1 MVLFDFKSDKH
12 FVASSDKI
20 TIHVYELTNL
30 TIHPSRIRKTH
41 WREVASITPAPDH
54 QEESYNGLM
63 FFDGHGKIE
72 GQEALTKLAQHLTRL
87 RLIVSPQG
95 QSFQDVAELGE
106 HKEFGIHYLRLND
119 LFNWPDHGVNMASVT
134 TWPRIV
140 LKYTITKREKRPM
153 MNEGVSKEKY
163 EELKKMVSQKDKALE
178 KLKEEMKE
186 QDREIQTLKEKKDDE
201 LQMLKRRKDKEI
213 QMLEE
218 EKENASEQQEA
229 ELQELEKKK
238 NEELR
243 DLMKR
248 KDDELQN
255 LETMMNDEEI
265 QMLRDATEQHEAELQ
280 ELEKEKD
287 EELKKHLKKKD
298 AELQMLKKRKDKEV
312 QALEEER
319 KDAYE
324 QHEAELRGLK
334 KKNDEELRE
343 LMRKKDDE
351 VQVMEKRKDDELKE
365 KNEELKTME
374 REKDE
379 GEKLSKG
386 KDEELK
392 TLRDEVENLRNNA
405 NKGDEAGAVREGKI
419 LVDSDEWQKLKKDEK
434 ELKLEL
440 TKKDEEIKRRLEK
453 EKEDKEALQKS
464 MNEKDAESR
473 KMKKE
478 KEEMIQAHAAETRNL
493 RVQVS
498 QLHDQ
503 EHRRKQPWQW
513 TSATRFV
520 LNVHHRRPVPPGT
533 WSDAVPSHCYN
544 YDPYATTGALPF
556 PRINWAMVD
565 EDPKD
570 WPLPS
575 KIGISC
581 QPGQFDKNN
590 WWFIKTFHPDGLLTM
605 VAYYD
610 GTYPSLN
617 DPGHYTIQ
625 LPFPR
630 NSKFSTAIPFSL
642 LLVNGTYKLAFIYR
656 D

>member
-12 FVASSDKI
+12 FIASSDKTTLHI
-20 TIHVYELTNL
+20 YELTNP

-41 WREVASITPAPDH
+41 WREVANITPAPDH
-54 QEESYNGLM
+54 HDGDDEDQTAGEEEEESYNGLM

-72 GQEALTKLAQHLTRL
+72 GHAALTKLAQHLTRL

-95 QSFQDVAELGE
+95 HSFQDVTKLGE
-106 HKEFGIHYLRLND
+106 HRDFGIHYLRLND
-119 LFNWPDHGVNMASVT
+119 IFNWPDHGVCMASVT
-134 TWPRIV
+134 MWGRLV
-140 LKYTITKREKRPM
+140 LKYTIPKREKQSVTSEEAS
-153 MNEGVSKEKY
+153 NEKY
-163 EELKKMVSQKDKALE
+163 EELKKMVS
-178 KLKEEMKE
+178 
-186 QDREIQTLKEKKDDE
+186 KK
-201 LQMLKRRKDKEI
+201 
-213 QMLEE
+213 
-218 EKENASEQQEA
+218 
-229 ELQELEKKK
+229 
-238 NEELR
+238 
-243 DLMKR
+243 
-248 KDDELQN
+248 
-255 LETMMNDEEI
+255 DEEI
-265 QMLRDATEQHEAELQ
+265 GKLREEMGDATEQHEAELQ

-351 VQVMEKRKDDELKE
+351 VQVMEKRKDD
-365 KNEELKTME
+365 E

>member
-54 QEESYNGLM
+54 QDGGDDDEEEEESYNGLM

-186 QDREIQTLKEKKDDE
+186 QDREIQTLKEEREDASERQEAELRELEEEKDEVLRKLLKKKDDE

-255 LETMMNDEEI
+255 LETMMNDE
-265 QMLRDATEQHEAELQ
+265 LRIL
-280 ELEKEKD
+280 KREKD
-287 EELKKHLKKKD
+287 DGAKLS
-298 AELQMLKKRKDKEV
+298 KE
-312 QALEEER
+312 
-319 KDAYE
+319 
-324 QHEAELRGLK
+324 
-334 KKNDEELRE
+334 
-343 LMRKKDDE
+343 
-351 VQVMEKRKDDELKE
+351 KDDELK
-365 KNEELKTME
+365 TM
-374 REKDE
+374 
-379 GEKLSKG
+379 
-386 KDEELK
+386 
-392 TLRDEVENLRNNA
+392 RDEVENLRKA
-405 NKGDEAGAVREGKI
+405 NKGDEAGAAAKKGKI
-419 LVDSDEWQKLKKDEK
+419 LVNTDEWHKLKKDEAEMRQEVMK
-434 ELKLEL
+434 N
-440 TKKDEEIKRRLEK
+440 DEEMKRRL
-453 EKEDKEALQKS
+453 
-464 MNEKDAESR
+464 
-473 KMKKE
+473 KKE
-478 KEEMIQAHAAETRNL
+478 KEENEVLQKLMNKKDAESEKLRKEKEETMRANATETRKL
-493 RVQVS
+493 RDQLSQV
-498 QLHDQ
+498 H
-503 EHRRKQPWQW
+503 EVERRRTQSWAL
-513 TSATRFV
+513 TGATRFLGEYV
-520 LNVHHRRPVPPGT
+520 VDVRTRRPVTQDT
-533 WSDAVPSHCYN
+533 WHNIRIEVPRDHYYVYEPSTN
-544 YDPYATTGALPF
+544 RSSSPF
-556 PRINWAMVD
+556 PMRNWLVVD
-565 EDPKD
+565 EESKD
-570 WPLPS
+570 WPSPP
-575 KIGISC
+575 KVGVHC
-581 QPGQFDKNN
+581 QPAGQFDKAN
-590 WWFIKTFHPDGLLTM
+590 WWFVKSFHPDGRLAM

-610 GTYPSLN
+610 GNQTSYADPNYLYPVR
-617 DPGHYTIQ
+617 

-630 NSKFSTAIPFSL
+630 NSKVYTTVPFF
-642 LLVNGTYKLAFIYR
+642 LVPANGGNRLAFMYR

>member
-12 FVASSDKI
+12 FVASSDKT
-20 TIHVYELTNL
+20 TIHVYELTNP

-41 WREVASITPAPDH
+41 WREVANITPAPDH
-54 QEESYNGLM
+54 HDGDNEDQSDPDEDDAAAGEEEEDESYNGLM

-72 GQEALTKLAQHLTRL
+72 GHAALTKLAQHLTRL

-95 QSFQDVAELGE
+95 HIFQDVAELGE
-106 HKEFGIHYLRLND
+106 HRDFGIHYLRLND
-119 LFNWPDHGVNMASVT
+119 IFNWTDHGVCMASVT
-134 TWPRIV
+134 MWDRVV
-140 LKYTITKREKRPM
+140 LKYTIPKREKRSVTS
-153 MNEGVSKEKY
+153 EEASKEKY
-163 EELKKMVSQKDKALE
+163 EELKKMVSKKDE
-178 KLKEEMKE
+178 EIGKLREEMEE
-186 QDREIQTLKEKKDDE
+186 Q
-201 LQMLKRRKDKEI
+201 DKEI
-213 QMLEE
+213 Q
-218 EKENASEQQEA
+218 
-229 ELQELEKKK
+229 
-238 NEELR
+238 
-243 DLMKR
+243 
-248 KDDELQN
+248 
-255 LETMMNDEEI
+255 T
-265 QMLRDATEQHEAELQ
+265 LRDATEQHEAEL
-280 ELEKEKD
+280 EKEKD
-287 EELKKHLKKKD
+287 EELKKKD
-298 AELQMLKKRKDKEV
+298 DELHMLRKRKDKEV
-312 QALEEER
+312 HALEEEK
-319 KDAYE
+319 KDANE
-324 QHEAELRGLK
+324 QHEAELRGLE

-343 LMRKKDDE
+343 LMKKKDDE

-365 KNEELKTME
+365 KNNELKTME

-379 GEKLSKG
+379 GEKLSKE

-392 TLRDEVENLRNNA
+392 TLRDEVKNLRNDA
-405 NKGDEAGAVREGKI
+405 NKGDEVGAAKEGKI

-434 ELKLEL
+434 ELRQEVM
-440 TKKDEEIKRRLEK
+440 KKDEEIKRRLEK
-453 EKEDKEALQKS
+453 ENEDKEALQKS
-464 MNEKDAESR
+464 MNEKDAES
-473 KMKKE
+473 KKIKKE
-478 KEEMIQAHAAETRNL
+478 KEETIQAHAAETRNL

-498 QLHDQ
+498 QLNDL

-513 TSATRFV
+513 TGATRFV

-533 WSDAVPSHCYN
+533 WSNAVPSHCYN

-570 WPLPS
+570 WPLPP
-575 KIGISC
+575 KIGVSC

-590 WWFIKTFHPDGLLTM
+590 WWFIKTFHPDGLLAM

-610 GTYPSLN
+610 GTHPCLN

-642 LLVNGTYKLAFIYR
+642 FLVNGTYKLAFVYR